1 LADLQ
6 DLKNDLHLYDP
17 ASVTWF
23 NLSSHARGSPPCER
37 TEHGFAWV
45 GGKLYVHG
53 GRGKEGNTNILAL
66 ASQGIEKCDYPG
78 FGFARNR
85 KERHGNLEK

>member
-1 LADLQ
+1 LA

-23 NLSSHARGSPPCER
+23 NLSSHAHGFPPCAR
-37 TEHGFAWV
+37 AEHGFAWV

-53 GRGKEGNTNILAL
+53 GRGTEGNKNILASASIEKDRPFVTTTILRRTELAL
-66 ASQGIEKCDYPG
+66 ASTRG
-78 FGFARNR
+78 FSFR
-85 KERHGNLEK
+85 